1 MNQIIPWSIKLRV
14 INKKK
19 MIKSDIVT
27 FVPEKYNRSLTCNG
41 VSRDYPVKEQL
52 YRCDMCIEDFNIR
65 FDSGDT

>member
-1 MNQIIPWSIKLRV
+1 
-14 INKKK
+14 

-27 FVPEKYNRSLTCNG
+27 FVPGKDHRSLTCKG

-52 YRCDMCIEDFNIR
+52 YRCDMRIKDFNIR